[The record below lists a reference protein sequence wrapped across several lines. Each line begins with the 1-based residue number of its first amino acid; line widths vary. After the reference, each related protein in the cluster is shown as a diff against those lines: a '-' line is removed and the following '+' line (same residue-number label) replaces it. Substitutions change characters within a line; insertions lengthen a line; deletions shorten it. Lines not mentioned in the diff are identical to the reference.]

1 MPNHPNQQS
10 SPSPT
15 SGHTLYV
22 TAVEAEARAVLR
34 GLVQAGQIPSVP
46 TVLPSATAIQLSPT
60 FSILIAGVGKA
71 NAAANL
77 AIALATQATPTTA
90 VVNAG
95 IAGALPLPSTALL
108 PNGSAIAATGCAF
121 GDEGVITPTGFTGV
135 AAMGFPIWPFHDSPA
150 PCDPTLLNHFAPF
163 TDAQAPIAT
172 VSTCSGTD
180 AAASAVAA
188 RTRAR
193 AESMEGAACALVCH
207 TLRIPFLEL
216 RTISNACGNRHEN
229 PWNIPL
235 ALARLERVVAM
246 AGCLPAGV

>member
-10 SPSPT
+10 SPPPT
-15 SGHTLYV
+15 SAHTLYV

-34 GLVQAGQIPSVP
+34 GLVQAGHIPSVP

-77 AIALATQATPTTA
+77 AIALATQTSPIATVINA

-95 IAGALPLPSTALL
+95 IAGALPLPSTAVL

-235 ALARLERVVAM
+235 ALDRLSRVIA
-246 AGCLPAGV
+246 AAHA